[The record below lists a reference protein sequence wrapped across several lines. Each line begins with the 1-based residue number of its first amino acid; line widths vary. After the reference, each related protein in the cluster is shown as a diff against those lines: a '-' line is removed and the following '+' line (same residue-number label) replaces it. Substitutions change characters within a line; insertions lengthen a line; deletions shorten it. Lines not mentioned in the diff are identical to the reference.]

1 VRNVFH
7 VKPNEALGKGNIM
20 SLKILTPVAK
30 KKKVVPPKPVAK
42 KKAKKVVHRPIGG

>member
-1 VRNVFH
+1 
-7 VKPNEALGKGNIM
+7 M

-30 KKKVVPPKPVAK
+30 KKVVPPKPKPKPK

>member
-1 VRNVFH
+1 
-7 VKPNEALGKGNIM
+7 M

-30 KKKVVPPKPVAK
+30 KKVVPPKPKPK

>member
-1 VRNVFH
+1 VRSVFH

-30 KKKVVPPKPVAK
+30 KKVVPPKPVAK
-42 KKAKKVVHRPIGG
+42 KKHKKVVHRPIGG